1 LDYVANNLATTGGK
15 EMVKQQILAKAP
27 IFNGL
32 SPEELDSI
40 AKLCESQTYKK
51 NDVIF
56 TEKSHGKELFVV
68 AKGRVRIELEI
79 KGEAEKATVHRVQP
93 GGVFGELALVN
104 EGRRSATARS
114 ETTSDIIIL
123 DRNDLLSLFKENS
136 HIGYILMTNLASVLA
151 TKLRQTDLQLV
162 ACFLWE

>member
-1 LDYVANNLATTGGK
+1 MSEV
-15 EMVKQQILAKAP
+15 E
-27 IFNGL
+27 L

-40 AKLCESQTYKK
+40 AKLCESQTYKR

-93 GGVFGELALVN
+93 GGVFGELAF
-104 EGRRSATARS
+104 GRMDYLPYSYPC
-114 ETTSDIIIL
+114 
-123 DRNDLLSLFKENS
+123 LLNW
-136 HIGYILMTNLASVLA
+136 G
-151 TKLRQTDLQLV
+151 
-162 ACFLWE
+162 

>member
-1 LDYVANNLATTGGK
+1 MD
-15 EMVKQQILAKAP
+15 KQRILGRVP

-32 SPEELDSI
+32 SQEELDSV
-40 AKLCESQTYKK
+40 AQLCEVRKYKK

-56 TEKSHGKELFVV
+56 TEKSHGKELYIV

-79 KGEAEKATVHRVQP
+79 KGETERATVHRVQK
-93 GGVFGELALVN
+93 GGVLGELALVD
-104 EGRRSATARS
+104 EGRRSATARC
-114 ETTSDIIIL
+114 ETDSDIIIL
-123 DRNDLLSLFKENS
+123 DRDALLSLFEKNS
-136 HIGYILMTNLASVLA
+136 HIGYVLMTNLASVLA